1 MPDPNDFVRGRLHS
15 FRYAFKGLLLL
26 IRTEK
31 NFQVHVLAL
40 AVVSVAGFVFE
51 ISNTEW
57 CLQLLAAALVIV
69 IEVAN
74 TALEKL
80 CDYVQPEKEKRIGVI
95 KDIAAAGVLWAALTA
110 LVIAGLIY
118 IPRL

>member
-15 FRYAFKGLLLL
+15 FRYAFRGLLLL

-31 NFQVHVLAL
+31 NFQVHILAL
-40 AVVSVAGFVFE
+40 LVISVAGFVFE
-51 ISNTEW
+51 ISKIEW
-57 CLQLLAAALVIV
+57 CLQLLVAALVIV
-69 IEVAN
+69 TEIAN

-80 CDYVQPEKEKRIGVI
+80 CDYVQPDKDKRIGII

-110 LVIAGLIY
+110 LFIAGLIY
-118 IPRL
+118 IPKF